1 VKTHQFRINFAV
13 AFDEVTSDAE
23 MSEATA
29 LPRLALVD
37 DQVTSVERLLD
48 GLTAFQLLEK
58 ASALYL
64 SYTVMATVSLEPGSP
79 VSVMLIWIV
88 PPPMTEMGLFGLV
101 TS

>member
-1 VKTHQFRINFAV
+1 MLISASDPLPLSAAIGRAQVKTHQFRINFAV

-64 SYTVMATVSLEPGSP
+64 SYT
-79 VSVMLIWIV
+79 
-88 PPPMTEMGLFGLV
+88 
-101 TS
+101 

>member
-1 VKTHQFRINFAV
+1 MLTRFRMARLNGPCWTVEPGYTNPVKTHQFRINFAV

-29 LPRLALVD
+29 LPRLALVG

-48 GLTAFQLLEK
+48 GLTAFQVLEK

-64 SYTVMATVSLEPGSP
+64 SYT
-79 VSVMLIWIV
+79 
-88 PPPMTEMGLFGLV
+88 
-101 TS
+101 